1 MLRKQAAMQKQASF
15 QMKFLEVKTTPE
27 GRIRIKGFASTP
39 QIDRYD
45 DIVNPAAFANAMTQ
59 YMMNPVILLGHNP
72 DKVLGKVIEY
82 NIGNDGLE
90 ITAELSNDIDNTFHN
105 IAEKNL
111 RGFSI
116 GFICKAANYR
126 EDGNRDI
133 REITELDLIEISV
146 VSTPANP
153 SSLFTLAK
161 SLRLLFAEAEQKEA
175 EDIAAAEAAPEA
187 PAPVAEETPAPETP
201 TTPEGKPE
209 ETPEEEKGKK
219 PSKKEDDEE
228 EDPICG
234 PAGVDEKSTEPET
247 PTQTDPKTEEEAP
260 AGETPATPETVDVP
274 ATDKTKPVEGGEET
288 PETPAPAGLTEDE
301 VKSLIEA
308 AVKEAVTPVSKA
320 LEDIAKAYKDLEEKH
335 TKLESE
341 HKQLEGDVLKIEVR
355 PGAVATRS
363 TTPSQRK
370 PLTDAMVLRS
380 IGL

>member
-1 MLRKQAAMQKQASF
+1 MLRKQATMQKQASF
-15 QMKFLEVKTTPE
+15 QMKFLEVKTTAD

-45 DIVNPAAFANAMTQ
+45 DIVNPAAFANAMSQ
-59 YMMNPVILLGHNP
+59 YMTNPVILLGHNP

-82 NIGNDGLE
+82 NLSNEGLE

-105 IAEKNL
+105 IMEKNL

-133 REITELDLIEISV
+133 REITELDLVEISV

-175 EDIAAAEAAPEA
+175 EDIAAAET

-201 TTPEGKPE
+201 TTPE
-209 ETPEEEKGKK
+209 EEEKGKTK
-219 PSKKEDDEE
+219 CKTCGKMHDGECDPEDIQSPEDPETDSSKKD
-228 EDPICG
+228 I
-234 PAGVDEKSTEPET
+234 
-247 PTQTDPKTEEEAP
+247 QTDPKTEKEAP

-274 ATDKTKPVEGGEET
+274 ATDKSEPVKAGEET
-288 PETPAPAGLTEDE
+288 PETPAPVAGLTEE
-301 VKSLIEA
+301 EAKSLIEA
-308 AVKEAVTPVSKA
+308 AVQEAIAPVAKA

-335 TKLESE
+335 TKLTEE
-341 HKQLEGDVLKIEVR
+341 HKQLESDVLKIEVR
-355 PGAVATRS
+355 PGKVATRA
-363 TTPSQRK
+363 TTPTQRA